1 MTTTVDAR
9 GLACPQPVMQTRR
22 AMQQADHIV
31 TLVDNESAATNVVH
45 MAESAGWQAQMAP
58 QGNDY
63 VVELSRHG
71 AAPQPGPVALGKAE
85 VPAGPLVLAVSGE
98 KMGRGDPELGKIL
111 IRSFFHTLTEVQ
123 PRPDRILLFNTGV
136 KLACQESPVLDDLR
150 SLEALGVEIL
160 SCGTCLGHF
169 ELKEKLAVGRIS
181 NMYEIAEAMLS
192 AGKIVNL

>member
-9 GLACPQPVMQTRR
+9 GLACPYPVIQTRR
-22 AMQQADHIV
+22 AMQQADHVV
-31 TLVDNESAATNVVH
+31 TLVDNEGAATNVVH
-45 MAESAGWQAQMAP
+45 MAESAGWQALVVP

-71 AAPQPGPVALGKAE
+71 AAPQVEPVALGKAE
-85 VPAGPLVLAVSGE
+85 VLVGPLVLAVSGE

-111 IRSFFHTLTEVQ
+111 FRSFFHTLTEVQ

-150 SLEALGVEIL
+150 SLEAVGVEIL
-160 SCGTCLGHF
+160 LCGTCLGHF
-169 ELKEKLAVGRIS
+169 ELKEKRAVGRIS

>member
-9 GLACPQPVMQTRR
+9 GLACPQPVIQTRR

-31 TLVDNESAATNVVH
+31 TLVDNEGAATNVVH
-45 MAESAGWQAQMAP
+45 MAESAGWRAQMEP
-58 QGNDY
+58 HGSDY
-63 VVELSRHG
+63 VVELSRPG
-71 AAPQPGPVALGKAE
+71 AVPHEPKALGKAE
-85 VPAGPLVLAVSGE
+85 VLVGPLVLAVSGE

-111 IRSFFHTLTEVQ
+111 IRSFFHTLTEVH
-123 PRPDRILLFNTGV
+123 PRPDRILLFNTGIT
-136 KLACQESPVLDDLR
+136 LACQESPVLDDLR
-150 SLEALGVEIL
+150 SLEAEGVEIL

-192 AGKIVNL
+192 AGKVVNL

>member
-31 TLVDNESAATNVVH
+31 TLVDNEGAATNVVH

-71 AAPQPGPVALGKAE
+71 AAPQAEPVALGKAE
-85 VPAGPLVLAVSGE
+85 VLAGPLVLAVSGE

-136 KLACQESPVLDDLR
+136 KLACQDSPVLDDLR
-150 SLEALGVEIL
+150 SLEAVGVEIL